1 MNYDTVKTFNNEKLE
16 AERYESILKDL
27 QTQANLVQRSLAELN
42 VGQNVIFSTG
52 LTINLMM
59 AAYGVSTGT
68 MTPGDFVMIQALF
81 MQMAGPLFNMGMFF
95 REVDQSSVD
104 VEDLFHML
112 KQRVRKE
119 YFSLGQEAL
128 AQ

>member
-42 VGQNVIFSTG
+42 MGQNVIFSTG
-52 LTINLMM
+52 LTINLLM

-68 MTPGDFVMIQALF
+68 MTPGDFVMI
-81 MQMAGPLFNMGMFF
+81 
-95 REVDQSSVD
+95 
-104 VEDLFHML
+104 
-112 KQRVRKE
+112 
-119 YFSLGQEAL
+119 
-128 AQ
+128 